1 MLDLSGNAR
10 WLYDTRGRVTQETRV
25 ISDTGG
31 GTFVT
36 QWSYDAADR
45 VVWQKYPG
53 GANGEIGEQVN
64 TSYTAQGLVKSV
76 SGANVYVGDTLYN
89 VRGQVYE
96 RRLGST
102 LGVVKQLYSYAAT
115 ENFRLTALKSGVSPS
130 YNTLQNVTYSYDD
143 AGNVLT
149 IADSAAYGGSQTQKF
164 TYDYLDRLSTACT
177 LNGANCATSDG
188 SYGVYSQRSY
198 QYNNAGN
205 PSPGSGQA
213 LTSFEGA
220 AFAYND
226 AAHKHAVT
234 HVGGVQR
241 YWYDQDGNATRRIAP
256 WGTDI
261 TLAYDAE
268 NRLTQVS
275 NGVTAS
281 YVYDGDGNRVK
292 AVVNSTTSI
301 YVGAY
306 YEVTGGVV
314 KKYYYAGGMRV
325 AENNGGVLHF
335 LLTDHLG
342 STAVTTSDTGV
353 RVTELRYYPYGDS
366 ARYNPGGQ
374 ITTYR
379 FTGQRWDPG
388 TGLYFY
394 GARWYDPLIGRFIQ
408 ADTIVPSPG
417 DPQSLNRY
425 SYVLNNPLKYNDP
438 SGHIA
443 NWVIGGLVGG
453 LVGGGLYALNE
464 WRQGDLDLHLN
475 VSIQGG
481 LKIDA
486 GGDWGDLGA
495 AMGTGAAAGL
505 LMATPGG
512 QAAGVGMAANLV
524 ADHLGNLAE
533 WKDFNAGRHA
543 LTCAVGA
550 AEGLVG
556 AKVGKAM
563 VKAGETLF
571 YDQVMAQV
579 GNGLVFGAV
588 DEATQVAAGGGGDI
602 NSIVSSGI
610 GNALGSGYAFG
621 MSKGIDFMLGKGGP
635 EWLRKLLYLQAETTS
650 DVIQASVNASQQ
662 SPN

>member
-1 MLDLSGNAR
+1 MM
-10 WLYDTRGRVTQETRV
+10 V
-25 ISDTGG
+25 SDPDPVLPASVAGAATYVQS
-31 GTFVT
+31 TD
-36 QWSYDAADR
+36 YDAAGR
-45 VVWQKYPG
+45 VDLRKLGNDVLRTDYVYFAWTT
-53 GANGEIGEQVN
+53 ANGRLQQLKTG
-64 TSYTAQGLVKSV
+64 TP
-76 SGANVYVGDTLYN
+76 
-89 VRGQVYE
+89 GQ
-96 RRLGST
+96 
-102 LGVVKQLYSYAAT
+102 
-115 ENFRLTALKSGVSPS
+115 PS
-130 YNTLQNVTYSYDD
+130 QTQDLSYSYDD

-205 PSPGSGQA
+205 V
-213 LTSFEGA
+213 TSFEGA

-533 WKDFNAGRHA
+533 GKDFNAGRHA
-543 LTCAVGA
+543 LTGAVG
-550 AEGLVG
+550 GRR
-556 AKVGKAM
+556 
-563 VKAGETLF
+563 TC
-571 YDQVMAQV
+571 
-579 GNGLVFGAV
+579 
-588 DEATQVAAGGGGDI
+588 
-602 NSIVSSGI
+602 
-610 GNALGSGYAFG
+610 
-621 MSKGIDFMLGKGGP
+621 
-635 EWLRKLLYLQAETTS
+635 RC
-650 DVIQASVNASQQ
+650 
-662 SPN
+662 